1 MDNAMAGYS
10 TFVLGVRYALFVVA
24 VVVAVIALVDWAV
37 RTRRLNP
44 FGAVGRFSRRVFD
57 PVMAPIERRVVR
69 SGGLPQNAPWWTLVV
84 VVVGGLIV
92 VYLLNFLGGI
102 LAQALMAA
110 NDPSIMGRILLSW
123 AFGLLRMAL
132 LVRVVA
138 SWFRISPYSMWIR
151 WSYVLTEW
159 MLAPLRRFIPPFG
172 MVDVTPLI
180 AFFLLQLIQGAI
192 RL

>member
-1 MDNAMAGYS
+1 MDNVMAGYS
-10 TFVLGVRYALFVVA
+10 TFVFGVRYALFVIA
-24 VVVAVIALVDWAV
+24 VIVAVIALLDWAV

-44 FGAVGRFSRRVFD
+44 FGAVGRFTRRVFD
-57 PVMAPIERRVVR
+57 PIMAPIERRVVR

-84 VVVGGLIV
+84 VVVGGLIL

-102 LAQALMAA
+102 LAEALAGA
-110 NDPSIMGRILLSW
+110 NNRSLLGRILLSW
-123 AFGLLRMAL
+123 AFGLLRLAL

-138 SWFRISPYSMWIR
+138 SWFRISPYSGWIR

-192 RL
+192 RV